1 VSGPLDGV
9 TVLGLEQAIAA
20 PLCTRHL
27 ADLGARV
34 IKIEQP
40 GFGDSTRHYDEAVR
54 GLAAHFVWLNHGK
67 ESAAL
72 DLTARTDH
80 DLLHQMLG
88 RADVIVS
95 NLAPGALDRLGLGV
109 DELAQQYPRLII
121 VDISGYGRGGPLDHK
136 RAYDLLIQAEAGS
149 CTITGLPGRPAK
161 PGIPIADIG
170 TALYAYSSVLAALY
184 ERERTGRGA
193 VIPIAMLDV
202 VAEMMGFALN
212 QVIHDGTEPDPVG
225 MGSPMVAPYGA
236 YPTADGQTAVLG
248 TTSDREWRRLAAD
261 LLDRPDLA
269 EDPRYAH
276 NADRVRLRTEVDE
289 IVAAWCVQRTLAEIQ
304 KTADAAGI
312 GNARLNGVRAL
323 ADHAQLAARN
333 RWREVDTSVGPVPA
347 LVPPGLA
354 RGWSVTSGRV
364 PALGADTD
372 TIRAEFAVPTSAADT
387 DVPRPTRN

>member
-1 VSGPLDGV
+1 MSGPLEGV

-34 IKIEQP
+34 IKVEQP
-40 GFGDSTRHYDEAVR
+40 GVGDSTRHYDRAVR

-67 ESAAL
+67 QSVAL
-72 DLTARTDH
+72 DLKDPADH
-80 DLLHQMLG
+80 DLLGDLLT

-95 NLAPGALDRLGLGV
+95 NLAPGALGRLGLGV
-109 DELAQQYPRLII
+109 DELARRYPRLII

-149 CTITGLPGRPAK
+149 CTITGLPGQPAK

-170 TALYAYSSVLAALY
+170 TALYAYSAILAALY

-212 QVIHDGTEPDPVG
+212 QVIHGGAEPEPVG

-236 YPTADGQTAVLG
+236 YPTADGLTAVLG

-261 LLDRPDLA
+261 LLGRPDLA
-269 EDPRYAH
+269 DDPRYAR
-276 NADRVRLRTEVDE
+276 NDDRVRERTALDA
-289 IVAAWCVQRTLAEIQ
+289 IVAAWCAQRTLAEIQ
-304 KTADAAGI
+304 QSADAAGI
-312 GNARLNGVRAL
+312 GNARLNGIRGL
-323 ADHAQLAARN
+323 AEHPQLAARG
-333 RWREVDTSVGPVPA
+333 RWRNVDTPAGPVPA
-347 LVPPGLA
+347 LVPPALA
-354 RGWSVTSGRV
+354 QGWTTTAGRV

-372 TIRAEFAVPTSAADT
+372 AIRMELLHKKLEKTP
-387 DVPRPTRN
+387 

>member
-1 VSGPLDGV
+1 MSGPLEGI

-40 GFGDSTRHYDEAVR
+40 GSGDMTRHYDRTVR

-72 DLTARTDH
+72 DLKEPGDQDLLH
-80 DLLHQMLG
+80 DLLH

-95 NLAPGALDRLGLGV
+95 NLAPGALDRFGLGV
-109 DELAQQYPRLII
+109 DELTQQYPRLII

-136 RAYDLLIQAEAGS
+136 RAYDLLIQAEAGA
-149 CTITGLPGRPAK
+149 CTITGLPGHPAK

-170 TALYAYSSVLAALY
+170 TALYAYSAILAALY
-184 ERERTGRGA
+184 EREKTGRGA

-212 QVIHDGTEPDPVG
+212 QVLHTGVEPQPVG

-236 YPTADGQTAVLG
+236 YPTADGLTAVLG
-248 TTSDREWRRLAAD
+248 TTSDREWRRLATD
-261 LLDRPDLA
+261 LLDRPDLT
-269 EDPRYAH
+269 EDPRFAH
-276 NADRVRLRTEVDE
+276 NDDRVRARTDLDE
-289 IVAAWCVQRTLAEIQ
+289 IVGAWCAQRTLAEIQ
-304 KTADAAGI
+304 KIADAAGI
-312 GNARLNGVRAL
+312 GNARLNGVRDL
-323 ADHAQLAARN
+323 ANHPQLAGRG
-333 RWREVDTSVGPVPA
+333 RWRDIDTPVGPVPA
-347 LVPPGLA
+347 LLPPGLA
-354 RGWSVTSGRV
+354 REWPVVNGRV

-372 TIRAEFAVPTSAADT
+372 ALRAEFAEHST
-387 DVPRPTRN
+387 DRC